1 MQDFPTFQEYL
12 KQQTAVGKSEAE
24 DVVAMKKQYQKAR
37 RKFYH
42 QREKELS
49 KRVYLTFSN
58 REFLQVKRTAKRRG
72 QKVAV
77 YGKEVLLRDAEYV
90 PLMPDEKEVKTVY
103 DNLNRAA
110 NNVNQLVR
118 KCHQYRGYAITKGTA
133 NYLSGVEEA
142 TVKKVM
148 NGLTTG
154 NSFYKNIVE
163 EVREMQS
170 QVQTYVTT
178 LPDLYQGLKLD
189 LMAHPENIERVE
201 AILRELKKTNTQ
213 TQPNND
219 NQEQNPQG

>member
-1 MQDFPTFQEYL
+1 
-12 KQQTAVGKSEAE
+12 
-24 DVVAMKKQYQKAR
+24 
-37 RKFYH
+37 
-42 QREKELS
+42 
-49 KRVYLTFSN
+49 LTFSN
-58 REFLQVKRTAKRRG
+58 REYLQVKRTAKRRG

-118 KCHQYRGYAITKGTA
+118 KCHQFRGYAVTQGTG

-142 TVKKVM
+142 TVKKVI

-170 QVQTYVTT
+170 QVQTYITT
-178 LPDLYQGLKLD
+178 LPDLYQGLKSD
-189 LMAHPENIERVE
+189 LMVHPENIERVE
-201 AILRELKKTNTQ
+201 AILQELKKTNTQ
-213 TQPNND
+213 RQPNND